1 MPQNQ
6 EKNSLRS
13 FIESIQHQN
22 RPMECSGLSTSQQA
36 YSCACLYRIRPVSM
50 IIITPTAKDADNFI
64 NDLSFFSG
72 SKTIPVNF
80 FPSSSGGGTYK
91 SLSSQLESSVKRV
104 SALYKLVNS
113 DLDQI
118 TVAPVEALLNK
129 LIPRQEL
136 GNFSELI
143 MENEEIS
150 LDSLIVKMD
159 SSGYNRT
166 IIVEE
171 PGDYCVRG
179 AIIDVFSP
187 LYPDPI
193 RIELFGDLIESIRFF
208 SASTQRTT
216 GSIKEA
222 IIIPA
227 REAIIGQAN
236 IDNIIGRIRE
246 HASKLEIPV
255 TAARDIIERI
265 KNNNISAC
273 NFLTPLFFEK
283 TDTILDY
290 TKDNTLFVLA
300 EPSELQNSAQ
310 QFHEKTLRQFIA
322 TRKNSEFCV
331 EPEILY
337 EKWDD
342 IFNKIMMDHN
352 AIIFKRT
359 ALRIQGSQQHQTSFY
374 EFSVENNSGIQEEL
388 SLKKHDSD
396 QILLPLA
403 LWINEKKE
411 AGFATLLVCSTISQI
426 ERLKSLLKHY
436 GIKLEFSDGFPLDII
451 KMKGL
456 VCACLGQ
463 ISSGLVWPGESL
475 AIITEDEIFGR
486 KYHRRKLS
494 YPKIHTEQIIFGDLK
509 KGDLVVHADHGIG
522 QYEGLVK
529 LVLEGTTNDF
539 LLISYRDGDK
549 LYLPVVRMN
558 MIQKYLGIEG
568 FDPVLD
574 KMGGKAWDRIKKQVK
589 QSVEKIA
596 GELLK
601 LYAGRKITPGFQFH
615 GIDSY
620 FHDFEASF
628 SYEETPDQLRTID
641 DVLHD
646 MQSPIPMDRLVCGD
660 VGYGKTEVALRASFL
675 AINNGKQVAVLVPTT
690 VLAEQHF
697 ATFSERFM
705 NYPVKIACLSR
716 FRSTKEQKAIV
727 QEIKSGA
734 VDIVIGTHRLLQ
746 KDIVFKDIGLI
757 IIDEEQRFGVSH
769 KEKLKKFRLNADVLA
784 LTATPIPRTLHMSMM
799 GVRDISIISTPPEHR
814 QPIATFI
821 SEFDDDVVTEA
832 IRKELDRKG
841 QIFFVHN
848 NINTIWSM
856 VDHLKKLVPE
866 VKLDVA
872 HGRMNEKELESVMLR
887 FTKNE
892 IDMLVCTTI
901 IESGLDIPSANTMII
916 NRADRFGLAQIYQLR
931 GRVGRS
937 EEQAYAYLL
946 IPAEHSLGHDALKRL
961 KVLMEHS
968 DLGSG
973 FQIAMSDLK
982 IRGGGTILGSSQ
994 SGHVAA
1000 VGYDMFLKLM
1010 EEAMAEIKGEPIK
1023 ESLEPDIQVIMSA
1036 YIPESYIPDIDQRL
1050 AAYRRLAKM
1059 TSIIEISDYRKELID
1074 RFGKFPDEVANLLY
1088 KMVIKILCVA
1098 AGVKRLDLSGQHL
1111 YLRFSESHQKNPS
1124 GIVDMILSETK
1135 RFELTQDHVLKVDLK
1150 GLSSSRLLS
1159 EVKNILKEI
1168 GRRVKNS

>member
-1 MPQNQ
+1 M
-6 EKNSLRS
+6 
-13 FIESIQHQN
+13 
-22 RPMECSGLSTSQQA
+22 
-36 YSCACLYRIRPVSM
+36 V
-50 IIITPTAKDADNFI
+50 IITPTVKEANNFI
-64 NDLSFFSG
+64 DDLFFYAG
-72 SKTIPVNF
+72 SRPIPVNF
-80 FPSSSGGGTYK
+80 FPASAGGGAYK
-91 SLSSQLESSVKRV
+91 SLSSHFESSAKRI
-104 SALYKLVNS
+104 SALYKLMNS
-113 DLDQI
+113 DFPQI
-118 TVAPVEALLNK
+118 MVAPVEALLQK

-136 GNFSELI
+136 GNFSELL

-150 LDSLIVKMD
+150 LDSLVKKMD
-159 SSGYNRT
+159 SSGYTRS

-179 AIIDVFSP
+179 GIIDVFSP

-193 RIELFGDLIESIRFF
+193 RMELFGEFIESIRFF

-216 GSIKEA
+216 KSTKEA

-227 REAIIGQAN
+227 REAIIGKEN
-236 IDNIIGRIRE
+236 IDQIINRIRE
-246 HASKLEIPV
+246 HAAKLELPV
-255 TAARDIIERI
+255 TAARDIVERI
-265 KNNNISAC
+265 KNNDMFTG
-273 NFLTPLFFEK
+273 NFLTPLFYQK
-283 TDTILDY
+283 TDNILDY
-290 TKDNTLFVLA
+290 IQDNTLFVIT
-300 EPSELQNSAQ
+300 EPLELQNSAQ
-310 QFHEKTLRQFIA
+310 EFHEKAIRQFITA
-322 TRKNSEFCV
+322 RKNAVFCV
-331 EPEILY
+331 EPETLY
-337 EKWDD
+337 EKWED

-352 AIIFKRT
+352 TLIFKKI
-359 ALRIQGSQQHQTSFY
+359 AIRIQGSQQYTTSSH

-388 SLKKHDSD
+388 SLKKHDTD

-411 AGFATLLVCSTISQI
+411 AGFATLLICSTISQI
-426 ERLKSLLKHY
+426 ERLKSLLKLY
-436 GIKLEFSDGFPLDII
+436 GIKLGLSDGFPRDID
-451 KMKGL
+451 KMKGQ

-463 ISSGLVWPGESL
+463 ISSGFVWPDESL

-486 KYHRRKLS
+486 KYHRRKIA

-509 KGDLVVHADHGIG
+509 KGDLVVHTDHGIG

-529 LVLEGTTNDF
+529 LVLDGTTNDF

-646 MQSPIPMDRLVCGD
+646 MQSSTPMDRLVCGD

-675 AINNGKQVAVLVPTT
+675 AVNNSKQVAVLVPTT

-697 ATFSERFM
+697 ATFSDRFK

-716 FRSTKEQKAIV
+716 FRSTKEQKKIV
-727 QEIKSGA
+727 QEIQSGT

-746 KDIVFKDIGLI
+746 KDIVFKDLGLI
-757 IIDEEQRFGVSH
+757 ILDEEQRFGVNH

-821 SEFDDDVVTEA
+821 SEFDDDVVAEA

-841 QIFFVHN
+841 QIYFVHN

-856 VDHLKKLVPE
+856 TDHLKKLVPE
-866 VKLDVA
+866 VRLDVA

-937 EEQAYAYLL
+937 DEQAYAYLF
-946 IPAEHSLGHDALKRL
+946 IPAEHSLGPDALKRL

-1010 EEAMAEIKGEPIK
+1010 EEAMAEIKGEPIL
-1023 ESLEPDIQVIMSA
+1023 ESLEPDIQIIMSA

-1059 TSIIEISDYRKELID
+1059 ISMTEISDYKKELID
-1074 RFGKFPDEVANLLY
+1074 RFGKFPDEVANLLF
-1088 KMVIKILCVA
+1088 KMMLKILCVA
-1098 AGVKRLDLSGQHL
+1098 AGVKRLDLSGQQL

-1124 GIVDMILSETK
+1124 GIVDMIISEKK
-1135 RFELTQDHVLKVDLK
+1135 RFELTPDHVLKVNMA
-1150 GLSSSRLLS
+1150 GRSSAGLLS

-1168 GRRVKNS
+1168 GRRVN